1 MDPNLSTSH
10 CSPELEMEDLGFMNN
25 YMYDMSKPYDMVEKP
40 SVNSFSL
47 ENYTDMECFTDG
59 SFQNPTSFEEHITTM
74 NLQPSFHSTLAATSL
89 SSSNNFTINFAEQ
102 KPKEDNSALNDS
114 LGIQISGRGEAQT
127 MAATARVQV
136 QDHLLAERKRR
147 KKLNQCLISLS
158 ALLPN
163 LKKMDKASILEDA
176 TIYIRELQDRVKELE
191 GLSSTNKNDV
201 KECITTLNKSRI
213 RGDDGND
220 STSNET
226 KSTNCSAYVTSNSSD
241 EIEVRMS
248 GTTVIVRMESQK
260 NSYLLAK
267 VLSTMQKLGLSI
279 ISSNVMPFANTTI
292 VITVVAQIKGDLSI
306 TAVDI
311 VNNIQLAI

>member
-1 MDPNLSTSH
+1 
-10 CSPELEMEDLGFMNN
+10 
-25 YMYDMSKPYDMVEKP
+25 
-40 SVNSFSL
+40 
-47 ENYTDMECFTDG
+47 MECFTDG

-74 NLQPSFHSTLAATSL
+74 NLQPSFHNTLAATSL
-89 SSSNNFTINFAEQ
+89 SSSNNFTINFGEQ
-102 KPKEDNSALNDS
+102 KPKEDISALNDS

-176 TIYIRELQDRVKELE
+176 TNYIRELQDRVKELE

-201 KECITTLNKSRI
+201 KECITTLKKSRI

-226 KSTNCSAYVTSNSSD
+226 KSTNCSTYVTSNSSD

-248 GTTVIVRMESQK
+248 GTTVIVRMESPK

-292 VITVVAQIKGDLSI
+292 VITVVAQIKGDFSI
-306 TAVDI
+306 TAMDI